1 MHLTSDMLF
10 VGQFLMLPF
19 LDNEQTPLDLN
30 SSRLQ
35 GPVVWWGFSIYKCS
49 HPNWAT

>member
-1 MHLTSDMLF
+1 MHVTSGMLF

-19 LDNEQTPLDLN
+19 LDNEQKPLNPN

-35 GPVVWWGFSIYKCS
+35 GPVVWLGFSIYKCS
-49 HPNWAT
+49 HLN